1 MMNEISDIRK
11 KILGTLICLGMI
23 FTLFT
28 PVSASSGADLKVD
41 VLDYDP
47 YPAEIGK
54 YVDVRVKVE
63 NIGYGRADAVSLKME
78 PEYPFSL
85 DSDKNAVKFIGILA
99 PEKAVVHEYR
109 LFVDENARVGTGSID
124 IFYKTDDGDAWF
136 KKTVDLRVGSNT
148 FDSKGTIQLSDVSS
162 DPAVFM
168 PGDRGTVSFTLENSA
183 TASSVTID
191 GKDYDTNA
199 RVQSATLRGTEGIT
213 IVNDTYTGSGVIG
226 PGDSITLNYNIRI
239 DENVEDGTYYLD
251 LYMIGNS
258 HEFNN
263 NWRVPVTIDSSA
275 IKVIPSKPLTI
286 TNGEGVFEF
295 DVANSHPGTLSS
307 VSVRLVS
314 DDIEFSPEEYYIGSM
329 GSDELFT
336 IQIKAR
342 SSSIE
347 PSTPL
352 SIEVDYRNGM
362 NSHSDQAGTRN
373 ADIVQENNGNTSTVA
388 LTVIGLAL
396 LMGLPAVVLYRRKR
410 QNNK

>member
-1 MMNEISDIRK
+1 MTEINDIIR

-28 PVSASSGADLKVD
+28 PVSASSGANLKVD

-63 NIGYGRADAVSLKME
+63 NIGYGRADAVSLKIE
-78 PEYPFSL
+78 PDYPFSL
-85 DSDKNAVKFIGILA
+85 DSDKNAIKFIGILT

-109 LFVDENARVGTGSID
+109 LFVDENAKVGTGSID
-124 IFYKTDDGDAWF
+124 IFYKADDGDAWF

-148 FDSKGTIQLSDVSS
+148 FDSKGTIQLSDISS
-162 DPAVFM
+162 DPTVFM
-168 PGDRGTVSFTLENSA
+168 PGDRGTVSFTLQNTA
-183 TASSVTID
+183 TTSSVTID
-191 GKDYDTNA
+191 GNDYDTNA
-199 RVQSATLRGTEGIT
+199 RVQSATLRGTDGIT
-213 IVNDTYTGSGVIG
+213 VISDTYAGSGVIG

-239 DENVEDGTYYLD
+239 DDNVEDGTYYLD
-251 LYMIGNS
+251 FYMVGNS
-258 HEFNN
+258 HAYNN
-263 NWRVPVTIDSSA
+263 NWRIPVKVDSSA
-275 IKVIPSKPLTI
+275 IKVIPSKPLII

-295 DVANSHPGTLSS
+295 DVANSHPNTLNS

-314 DDIEFSPEEYYIGSM
+314 DDLEFSPEEYYIGSM

-342 SSSIE
+342 STGTESSV
-347 PSTPL
+347 PL

-362 NSHSDQAGTRN
+362 NSHSNQVGTRN
-373 ADIVQENNGNTSTVA
+373 ASIVQENNSNTGTLAVTA
-388 LTVIGLAL
+388 IGLAL
-396 LMGLPAVVLYRRKR
+396 LLGLPGMVLYRRKK